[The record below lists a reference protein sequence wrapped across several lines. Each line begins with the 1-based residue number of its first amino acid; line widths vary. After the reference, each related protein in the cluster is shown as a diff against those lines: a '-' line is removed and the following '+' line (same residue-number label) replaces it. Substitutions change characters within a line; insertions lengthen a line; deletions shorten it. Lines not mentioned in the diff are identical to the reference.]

1 MVFCVAGVNYK
12 TAPIEIREKL
22 SFSDEEMKEAFHLL
36 LAKEEVQECVILSTC
51 NRVEIYALLSD
62 DRVNILRDF
71 IRDFH
76 KFNGNLE
83 QILYCK
89 KGESALEHLCVVAA
103 GLDSMVLG
111 EPQIFGQVK
120 DAYTKAVQFNAVS
133 HAFEHLFAQVFG
145 IVKRVRSKTG
155 IGEKNVS
162 VSYAAVKLAQ
172 KIFERLDNI
181 KVMIL
186 GAGEMGELTVR
197 NLISAGVNEVVVANR
212 TFQKAVELSEKFKGT
227 PIMLHEIK
235 EYMPQSDIL
244 ISSISVEKFIIKND
258 QINEIMALRSGK
270 PLFLVDIA
278 VPRSIDPSIKEFDG
292 IHLYNID
299 DLKAVAD
306 SNAEARKREAQR
318 GVEIIGSRIPQ
329 IMEYVKSCDFI
340 PTMVSIRNK
349 AEEIRRDG
357 IEKVIE
363 SMPTLSQ
370 ERETIE
376 LMTKTIVNRILH
388 HSEIKLREY
397 TSNLKGA

>member
-22 SFSDEEMKEAFHLL
+22 SFSEEEIKEAFHLL
-36 LAKEEVQECVILSTC
+36 LAKEEVEECVILSTC
-51 NRVEIYALLSD
+51 NRVEIYALLSN

-76 KFNGNLE
+76 KFNGDLDR
-83 QILYCK
+83 ILYCK
-89 KGESALEHLCVVAA
+89 KSESALKHLCIVAA
-103 GLDSMVLG
+103 GLDSMILG

-120 DAYTKAVQFNAVS
+120 DAYTKAVECNGVA
-133 HAFEHLFAQVFG
+133 HALEHLFSQVFG

-155 IGEKNVS
+155 IGEKCVS
-162 VSYAAVKLAQ
+162 VSYAAVRLAQ
-172 KIFERLDNI
+172 TIFESLNNV

-197 NLISAGVNEVVVANR
+197 NLISSGVNEVVVANR

-227 PIMLHEIK
+227 PVMLHEIK
-235 EYMPQSDIL
+235 EYMPQSDII
-244 ISSISVEKFIIKND
+244 ISSISIESFILKKE
-258 QINEIMALRSGK
+258 EISEILNLRNGK
-270 PLFLVDIA
+270 PLFIVDIA
-278 VPRSIDPSIKEFDG
+278 VPRSIDPLIRQLQG
-292 IHLYNID
+292 VHLYNID

-318 GVEIIGSRIPQ
+318 GIEIIESRIPQ
-329 IMEYVKSCDFI
+329 MMEYMKSYDFI
-340 PTMVSIRNK
+340 PTLVSIRNK

-363 SMPTLSQ
+363 SMPVLNQ

-376 LMTKTIVNRILH
+376 MMTKTIVNRILH
-388 HSEIKLREY
+388 HSEVKLREY
-397 TSNLKGA
+397 TSNLKSA